1 MQIAVNFLR
10 ARTGFRRGSLLS
22 MVVLGSVRAQSTAS
36 RICGSLRLVF
46 AYTLPMSRYDR
57 PSHQVYM
64 YFFNLQSGW
73 LGDSV
78 PGAKLEDS
86 LPRKLTFADPE
97 KIRELA
103 RRGEAWGTSEAKQ
116 MLEHAIE
123 TGRGGIYLR
132 LSSAQYARLKQI
144 TPS

>member
-1 MQIAVNFLR
+1 
-10 ARTGFRRGSLLS
+10 
-22 MVVLGSVRAQSTAS
+22 
-36 RICGSLRLVF
+36 
-46 AYTLPMSRYDR
+46 
-57 PSHQVYM
+57 M
-64 YFFNLQSGW
+64 YFFKRGGWEIQFLEPNLKT
-73 LGDSV
+73 
-78 PGAKLEDS
+78 P

-132 LSSAQYARLKQI
+132 LSSAQYARVKQI